1 MTLIAEG
8 VKKSYNNR
16 LVLKDIN
23 LLVEPH
29 EFVCILGNSG
39 GGKST
44 LLNLLAGFIKP
55 DEGDIKVN
63 GTKITRPSKERGVV
77 FQDHALFPW
86 YTVIENIAFGPIV
99 QGVPK
104 QEALKKAINYLELI
118 SLVEYAHHYPTQLS
132 GGMKQRVGIARAL
145 AGEPEILLMDEPFGA
160 LDLFTRENMRSELTR
175 IWKELKPTII
185 FITHDIAEAIYL
197 ADRII
202 VIKNGVVAA
211 EIPIN
216 LPRPRNYHD
225 PEFGKL
231 MEEIGENFM
240 N

>member
-1 MTLIAEG
+1 MTLMAEG
-8 VKKSYNNR
+8 VKKCYNNR
-16 LVLKDIN
+16 LVLKGIN

-55 DEGDIKVN
+55 DEGVIKVN
-63 GTKITRPSKERGVV
+63 GVKVTQPSKERGVV

-104 QEALKKAINYLELI
+104 QEALKKAMNYLKLI
-118 SLVEYAHHYPTQLS
+118 GLQEYAYHYPMQLS

-160 LDLFTRENMRSELTR
+160 LDLFTRENMRSELIR
-175 IWKELKPTII
+175 IWNELKPTII
-185 FITHDIAEAIYL
+185 FITHDIAEAVYL

-202 VIKNGVVAA
+202 VIRNGVVAV
-211 EIPIN
+211 ENKID

-225 PEFGKL
+225 PEFRIL
-231 MEEIGENFM
+231 IEEIEKNFM